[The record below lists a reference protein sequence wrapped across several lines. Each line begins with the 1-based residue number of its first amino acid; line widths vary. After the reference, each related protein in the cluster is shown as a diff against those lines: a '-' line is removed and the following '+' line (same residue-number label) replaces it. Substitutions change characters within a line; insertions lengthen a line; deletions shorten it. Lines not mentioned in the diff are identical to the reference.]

1 MAHPD
6 LDQLLDVLLP
16 FAQKCLVERGEFYP
30 FGASLSRTGELVLQ
44 AAHAGDDPP
53 PAQEALETLE
63 GILRTQAT
71 GGEIRAAGLCV
82 AVRTQPPGQTNK
94 IDAIHVGLE
103 HQTGESVSVFLPYQK
118 RWLRKPRF
126 GELYATTREARFWGS
141 SQDLSLPG

>member
-6 LDQLLDVLLP
+6 LDQLLDALLP

-30 FGASLSRTGELVLQ
+30 FGASLSRAGDLVLQ

-53 PAQEALETLE
+53 PALEGLATLE
-63 GILRTQAT
+63 GILRTQAAN
-71 GGEIRAAGLCV
+71 GEIRAAGLCV
-82 AVRTQPPGQTNK
+82 AVRTQPLGHTKK

-103 HQTGESVSVFLPYQK
+103 HQTGESVSVFLPYEK

-126 GELYATTREARFWGS
+126 GELYATTREARFWGVR
-141 SQDLSLPG
+141 